1 MSQIIAFKF
10 KIELEINFEM
20 PNPFDELLDINAVNL
35 LDLKRGKQLDN
46 KLRDVSRWLK
56 GVPCTDLK
64 YASFE
69 IWKMSQNGVV
79 Y

>member
-1 MSQIIAFKF
+1 MPQIKAYKI

-35 LDLKRGKQLDN
+35 LDLKRGKQLD
-46 KLRDVSRWLK
+46 KSLRVICRWLK
-56 GVPCTDLK
+56 GVQCSDLK

-79 Y
+79 C